1 MKNVKTILLVALVII
16 TAACK
21 TSKYAD
27 LEKGMYA
34 DIETNKGNIVVKLY
48 FEDLPLTVSNFVS
61 LAEGTNPAVEEA
73 FKGKKY
79 YDGIT
84 FHRVM
89 PNFMI
94 QAGDPT
100 GTGSSNP
107 GYTFEDE
114 YPKDD
119 KGVLKYKH
127 DGPGVLSMANYGA
140 GTGTN
145 GSQFFITH
153 KDTPWLDSIHSIFG
167 KVEIGQNVVDSILKG
182 DVMKHITIIRIGS
195 KAKSFDAPKV
205 FEDALKKSKQAKL
218 DRVKDAKEI
227 ERLRKVKFQ
236 IASKSFN
243 KKMGIEKA
251 KETSSGLKILVLKKG
266 SGKKVDGKLP
276 ITVNYTLHTADG
288 TPIDTTIGREPF
300 TFSIAQS
307 LIAGWKEGVLT
318 MRVGGKS
325 RFFIPSYLG
334 WGEKGFQ
341 SVPAD
346 ADLVFEIEVIKVGK

>member
-1 MKNVKTILLVALVII
+1 MKNIKTILLVALVII
-16 TAACK
+16 AAACK
-21 TSKYAD
+21 TSEYAD
-27 LEKGMYA
+27 LEKGLYA
-34 DIETNKGNIVVKLY
+34 DIETNKGNIVVKLH

-73 FKGKKY
+73 FKGEKY

-94 QAGDPT
+94 QGGDPT
-100 GTGSSNP
+100 GTGTSNP
-107 GYTFEDE
+107 GYQFEDE
-114 YPKDD
+114 FPKDD

-127 DGPGVLSMANYGA
+127 DGAGILSMANG
-140 GTGTN
+140 GPGTN

-153 KDTPWLDSIHSIFG
+153 KNTDWLNGIHSVFG
-167 KVEIGQNVVDSILKG
+167 KVQIGQNVVDSIVKG

-205 FEDALKKSKQAKL
+205 FEDELKKSKQANL
-218 DRVKDAKEI
+218 DRIKNAKEN
-227 ERLRKVKFQ
+227 ERLRKEKF
-236 IASKSFN
+236 ATAAKAFN

-251 KETSSGLKILVLKKG
+251 KETSSGLKILTLKKG
-266 SGKKVDGKLP
+266 RGKKVDGKLP

-288 TPIDTTIGREPF
+288 TPIDTTIGRGPF
-300 TFSIAQS
+300 TFNIGQS
-307 LIAGWKEGVLT
+307 MITGWKEGVLT

-334 WGEKGFQ
+334 WGDKGFQ
-341 SVPAD
+341 SVPPG